1 MRRIHVRLAVL
12 AAVIACASEPR
23 GSSTA
28 DSSAQVA
35 PVVAPIATWRSVAWQ
50 PYAGVDP
57 GDLGI
62 GVAFLRRAED
72 KGATAG
78 TDTLILHAEPREG
91 APATAALLFRVN
103 DVGVT
108 SYELAALDSLRPNL
122 AEYGYEE
129 SGVPFDSVDAS
140 GQWVRGIVGFLPDS
154 SARTGWID
162 TRQRGVGLV
171 RWTEQLVDRPIF
183 FARADLASL
192 FADADSSKPL
202 PRPPTTNDAYDM
214 KSLDVRGPW
223 MKVQIATPSLNCEPD
238 SAPQKIRTGWIRYL
252 DPKGRPNVWYYT
264 RGC

>member
-1 MRRIHVRLAVL
+1 MRLVHVRLGAL
-12 AAVIACASEPR
+12 AAVVACASEPR

-28 DSSAQVA
+28 DSVTPDA
-35 PVVAPIATWRSVAWQ
+35 PAAAPIANWRSVAWQ

-62 GVAFLRRAED
+62 GVAFLRRAEN
-72 KGATAG
+72 KAATPG
-78 TDTLILHAEPREG
+78 TDTLLLRAQPRAD
-91 APATAALLFRVN
+91 APAVAALLFRVN

-108 SYELAALDSLRPNL
+108 SYELAAADSLRPNL

-140 GQWVRGIVGFLPDS
+140 GQWVHGIAGFASDS

-162 TRQRGVGLV
+162 TRQAGVGLV

-183 FARADLASL
+183 FARPDVVAL
-192 FADADSSKPL
+192 FAEPDSSKPL
-202 PRPPTTNDAYDM
+202 SRPPVNNDAYDM
-214 KSLDVRGPW
+214 KSLQVRGPW
-223 MKVQIATPSLNCEPD
+223 MKVEIATPSLNCEPD
-238 SAPQKIRTGWIRYL
+238 SVAQKKRTGWIRYL
-252 DPKGRPNVWYYT
+252 DKKGRPNIWYYT